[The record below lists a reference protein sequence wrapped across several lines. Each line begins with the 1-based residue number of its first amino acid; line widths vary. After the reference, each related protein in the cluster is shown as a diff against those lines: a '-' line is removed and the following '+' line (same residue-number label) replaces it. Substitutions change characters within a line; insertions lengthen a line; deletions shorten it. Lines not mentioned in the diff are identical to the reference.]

1 MNNKVLVVAP
11 HPDDEVLG
19 CAGTIKKLASRGDR
33 IIVLIMTRGRK
44 GLYSEERIRN
54 VRQEAINA
62 HKVLGA
68 SGTKFFDFSAPD
80 LDIVSQSD
88 LSSSIAVIIK
98 EFEIDTMYIPH
109 RGDIHHDHKAVFS
122 ACLVAARP
130 VGEYTV
136 RNIYCYET
144 LSETEWSAPFSD
156 DAFIPDRF
164 VNITNEISSKLEAMK
179 SYKSQLREFPNPRS
193 LKTIEALATYRGS
206 IVGFSFAEAFM
217 TIRVIE
223 Y

>member
-1 MNNKVLVVAP
+1 MKSKVLFVAP

-19 CAGTIKKLASRGDR
+19 CAGTIKKLAARGAR
-33 IIVLIMTRGRK
+33 IIVLIMTRGK
-44 GLYSEERIRN
+44 KELYSEERIRN
-54 VRQEAINA
+54 VRQEAITA
-62 HKVLGA
+62 HHGLGV
-68 SGTKFFDFSAPD
+68 SDTKFFDFLAPD

-88 LSSSIAVIIK
+88 LSASIALVIK

-109 RGDIHHDHKAVFS
+109 GGDIHQDHKAVFT

-130 VGEYTV
+130 VGENTV
-136 RNIYCYET
+136 RNIYSYET

-206 IVGFSFAEAFM
+206 TVGLGYAEAFM

-223 Y
+223 D